1 MGKPNLDLSKEK
13 IAEFCRRWSV
23 REFSLFG
30 SILQE
35 DFRADSDVDVIV
47 DFNTGTTHSLFDL
60 VSMTDELKIIFG
72 RDVDLMTRQDVERSR
87 NYIRRKSILSS
98 MEVVHVSC
106 QCLSSRYPSY
116 GLTRDRPN
124 SLCTF
129 CTNVPFFRS
138 AHTI

>member
-98 MEVVHVSC
+98 MEVVYVS
-106 QCLSSRYPSY
+106 
-116 GLTRDRPN
+116 
-124 SLCTF
+124 
-129 CTNVPFFRS
+129 
-138 AHTI
+138 